1 MSLSSPYPDLDE
13 LLATVGEAGQRLSE
27 INASEG
33 AAGNISICIGWPM
46 EVRRRFP
53 VCRSIK
59 LPHVVPALAGHVVLV
74 TGSGRRLRDI
84 PADPARNLCA
94 VIVGEDGESGW
105 MHTVPGAIF
114 ENPTSEFNSHL
125 AVHADQVERSG
136 TNFHAVIHAQPPHL
150 TYLSHIPE
158 YRDEAVLNRRLLR
171 WEPETIVNLP
181 RGLGVLP
188 FILPGSPALMQATIA
203 SLRAHRVVIWSKH
216 GVMARSDV
224 SATRAADRVEYAET
238 AARYE
243 YMDLVNHQRAEGLT
257 REELHAVVDAFGIET
272 ELLG

>member
-1 MSLSSPYPDLDE
+1 MPLNAPYPELDE
-13 LLATVGEAGQRLSE
+13 LLGTMGEAGLRLSG

-33 AAGNISICIGWPM
+33 AAGNISICIGWSL

-53 VCRSIK
+53 LFRGIE
-59 LPHVVPALAGHVVLV
+59 LPLAVPALAGCVVLV

-84 PADPARNLCA
+84 RADPARNLCA
-94 VIVGEDGESGW
+94 VIVADGGTSAE
-105 MHTVPGAIF
+105 MRTVPGAVF
-114 ENPTSEFNSHL
+114 EQPTSEFNSHL
-125 AVHADQVERSG
+125 AVHADQVERTG

-158 YRDEAVLNRRLLR
+158 YRDEKVLNQRLLR

-188 FILPGSPALMQATIA
+188 FILPGSTALMDATVA
-203 SLRAHRVVIWSKH
+203 SLRTHRVVLWSKH
-216 GVMARSDV
+216 GVMARSSV

-243 YMDLVNHQRAEGLT
+243 YMDLMNHQRAEGLT
-257 REELHAVVDAFGIET
+257 PDELRSIVHAFHVQT

>member
-1 MSLSSPYPDLDE
+1 MPLSAPYPDLDE
-13 LLATVGEAGQRLSE
+13 LLATIGEAGLRLSH

-33 AAGNISICIGWPM
+33 AAGNISVCVGWPL

-53 VCRSIK
+53 LSRPIE
-59 LPHVVPALAGHVVLV
+59 LPHRVPALAGRVLLV

-84 PADPARNLCA
+84 HADAARNLCA
-94 VIVGEDGESGW
+94 VIVDQGGATAQ
-105 MHTVPGAIF
+105 MRTIPGAVF

-125 AVHADQVERSG
+125 AVHADQVERTGSIF
-136 TNFHAVIHAQPPHL
+136 NAIIHAQPPHL

-158 YRDEAVLNRRLLR
+158 YRDERLLNQRLLR

-181 RGLGVLP
+181 RGIGVLP
-188 FILPGSPALMQATIA
+188 FMLPGSPALMEATIE
-203 SLRAHRVVIWSKH
+203 SLRTHRVVLWSKH
-216 GVMARSDV
+216 GVMARSEI

-238 AARYE
+238 AALYE
-243 YMDLVNHQRAEGLT
+243 YMDLVNHGRAEGLT
-257 REELHAVVDAFGIET
+257 RDELRSVVDAFHIRT